1 MDSVIQA
8 ADTWDTT
15 IVMTH
20 THVFSCEWRINI
32 SWFGCH
38 SSWLNH
44 AVITAKHE
52 SFLRWNNDCLLLAIG
67 LVRYACYVVK
77 CIIFPFQIAALQQ
90 MNQLPRNVRHTEQ
103 YISQPLLA
111 QKITKKFLTRS
122 FISVSYHITQ
132 NCPFSFSNIF
142 CMHDSWSTSNKF
154 VAQITNVKQNTK
166 LNSFIFLLCSWSIV
180 VHMEHKDAKV
190 GVEWNWDEV
199 AHRYWN
205 QTFGRIP
212 VVHVRTDPVGMRSI
226 GGNSRRENE
235 DVCVWLAP

>member
-1 MDSVIQA
+1 MNGFCHPGGEYLRHNNRHD
-8 ADTWDTT
+8 
-15 IVMTH
+15 TH
-20 THVFSCEWRINI
+20 TRIQLWMTNQHIMIRLSFQLIESCCNYCE
-32 SWFGCH
+32 
-38 SSWLNH
+38 
-44 AVITAKHE
+44 VQK
-52 SFLRWNNDCLLLAIG
+52 
-67 LVRYACYVVK
+67 
-77 CIIFPFQIAALQQ
+77 
-90 MNQLPRNVRHTEQ
+90 Q

-180 VHMEHKDAKV
+180 VHMEHKVAKV

-235 DVCVWLAP
+235 DVFVCGLHRNWPRFMM